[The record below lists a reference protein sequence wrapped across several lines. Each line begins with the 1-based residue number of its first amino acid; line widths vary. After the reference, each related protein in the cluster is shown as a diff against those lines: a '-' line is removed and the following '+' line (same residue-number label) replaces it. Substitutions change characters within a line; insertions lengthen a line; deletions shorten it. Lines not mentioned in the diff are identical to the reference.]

1 MITNAIKFFA
11 SYVSPNPMEID
22 YWIDLSSDLYGR
34 KIKIFDGDNWVDWNV
49 TKEELEDVYK
59 ELNSKFVEDA
69 PKDGNIYGRCNG
81 EWYIVSSQEEGIK
94 VDDTLSIDSINP
106 VQNKIITSEINSLK
120 ENKANV
126 SDIPSIDNL
135 VTTEQLQQSLDLK
148 QPIGNYI
155 TEESDPTV
163 PEWAK
168 QETKPSY
175 TSEEIGAIPVGGLK
189 TINGESIEGAGNI
202 QINIPSIDNLATK
215 QEVTEQL
222 SAKVDNNTYTTDKET
237 FALKEELPNL
247 EGYATESWVE
257 QKGYLTEHQSLE
269 DYLTKESAQSI
280 YQPIGE
286 YLTEIPSEYVT
297 DTELNSK
304 QYATTTQLSEKADL
318 VALDNYVTVDTAN
331 NTYAKKTEIP
341 QTYELPIATNNRLG
355 GIKVGAGLEVNPETG
370 VLNATGGG
378 TADSVDWQNI
388 TSKPETFTPSA
399 HQHVASD
406 ITDLS
411 SKLDLKA
418 DKTEIPSLDNYVTT
432 SVLSQHTSNTNNPHS
447 VTKDQIGLNNVTNDQ
462 QVKRSEMGVADGVAT
477 LDSTGKI
484 PTSQLPSYVD
494 DVIESE
500 TYDSLPE
507 EGESGKIYVAKD
519 TNLVYRW
526 SGSAYIEISAS
537 LALGETSSTAY
548 AGDKGKATTDKI
560 NTHVSN
566 TSNPHSVTKAQVGL
580 SNVDNTSDLNKPIS
594 TATQEA
600 LDLKADKTQLSDM
613 ETKTNAAATYQVKG
627 NYLTSIP
634 AEYIT
639 ETELSQKS
647 YATQSW
653 VSSQGFITEH
663 QDISQLATKVE
674 VQEGLNTKLTTTAY
688 NQDKATFALKTE
700 IPQNVSDLT
709 NDAGYLTSVPSQ
721 YVTTDQLN
729 LKADKTAISDML
741 TKTEASS
748 KYQPK
753 GTYLTTES
761 DPTVPS
767 WAKQSSKPTYTA
779 SEVGAIAKGGLKTIN
794 NNSLEGSGDIKTSVN
809 VYSLLDGIINEGK
822 CSVET
827 FNQLKQYVLNG
838 YWLYAS
844 ENSNFLNVDI
854 SALGDKSGENTVLT
868 IETGQFYLGD
878 KAYMT
883 FVLTLNN
890 DSVEVVS
897 YQDFQVTK
905 KIVSSCLLYDYQPQ
919 ETYSSITQADSISK
933 AIGKLEAAIDS
944 EIYYIPTDVLN
955 LSRTSTKDGFINAFG
970 GDIKNIKA
978 MLDAASSGKMIA
990 SRYVNDSL
998 AGNASVIP
1006 ITLNQFK
1013 FAGSFVSMGF
1023 YVREDSTSGDL
1034 IFKQIEFVINSN
1046 NDILSYSIKILY
1058 PNGYYIPIDII
1069 TLSEDSTSE
1078 QISSAFGGKSG
1089 LKNLIY
1095 AIQDGNTIITKGFP
1109 EDEQYA
1115 TLKEIIGTYNIQ
1127 LHIQSYDIKSDDSLL
1142 INFDMRIFLGVG
1154 VAWNLYVITYD
1165 ANTDTFSMTYSQLR

>member
-1 MITNAIKFFA
+1 MVTNAIKFFA

-94 VDDTLSIDSINP
+94 IDDALSIDSINP

-215 QEVTEQL
+215 QEVTQQL
-222 SAKVDNNTYTTDKET
+222 SAKVDNNTYTKDKQT
-237 FALKEELPNL
+237 FVLKEELPNL

-257 QKGYLTEHQSLE
+257 QKGYLTEHQSLK
-269 DYLTKESAQSI
+269 DYLTKQSAQST

-304 QYATTTQLSEKADL
+304 QYATTTQLSKKADL
-318 VALDNYVTVDTAN
+318 VALDSYVTVNAAN

-388 TSKPETFTPSA
+388 TSKPKTFTPSA
-399 HQHVASD
+399 HQHVVSD

-418 DKTEIPSLDNYVTT
+418 DKTEIPSLDNYATT

-507 EGESGKIYVAKD
+507 KGESGKIYVAKD

-548 AGDKGKATTDKI
+548 AGNKGKATTDKI

-580 SNVDNTSDLNKPIS
+580 SNVNNTSDLNKPIS

-639 ETELSQKS
+639 ETKLSQKS

-688 NQDKATFALKTE
+688 NQDKATFALKAE

-741 TKTEASS
+741 TKTEANS
-748 KYQPK
+748 KYQHK
-753 GTYLTTES
+753 VNIIDLFNKIVQQEQ
-761 DPTVPS
+761 V
-767 WAKQSSKPTYTA
+767 
-779 SEVGAIAKGGLKTIN
+779 
-794 NNSLEGSGDIKTSVN
+794 SV
-809 VYSLLDGIINEGK
+809 DE
-822 CSVET
+822 
-827 FNQLKQYVLNG
+827 FNQLKNYAINA
-838 YWLYAS
+838 YYTYAS
-844 ENSNFLNVDI
+844 DGQAFLPIHLELFSDDSNAVINLKMEMNYPSRNVYNSYTLI
-854 SALGDKSGENTVLT
+854 
-868 IETGQFYLGD
+868 
-878 KAYMT
+878 
-883 FVLTLNN
+883 LNN
-890 DSVEVVS
+890 DN
-897 YQDFQVTK
+897 VT
-905 KIVSSCLLYDYQPQ
+905 ISNENDLYITSSAVSSCSLTGYQPQ
-919 ETYSSITQADSISK
+919 EVYSKITSSDSINK

-955 LSRTSTKDGFINAFG
+955 LSRTSTKDEFINVFG

-990 SRYVNDSL
+990 ARHINTGA
-998 AGNASVIP
+998 AGDASVIP
-1006 ITLNQFK
+1006 ITLSQFK
-1013 FAGSFVSMGF
+1013 FVNTFVSMGF
-1023 YVREDSTSGDL
+1023 YVKKNNSNADL
-1034 IFKQIEFVINSN
+1034 IFKQISFTISST
-1046 NDILSYSIKILY
+1046 DIILYSIKILY

-1069 TLSEDSTSE
+1069 TLEENATSE

-1095 AIQDGNTIITKGFP
+1095 AVQDGNTIITKGFP
-1109 EDEQYA
+1109 EGEQY
-1115 TLKEIIGTYNIQ
+1115 TGLKEIIGTYNIQ

-1142 INFDMRIFLGVG
+1142 INFDMCVYLGIG
-1154 VAWNLYVITYD
+1154 VLWNLYAISYN
-1165 ANTDTFSMTYSQLR
+1165 ASTDTFSMTLSSLQG

>member
-1 MITNAIKFFA
+1 MVTNAIKFFA

-81 EWYIVSSQEEGIK
+81 EWYIVSSQGEGIK
-94 VDDTLSIDSINP
+94 IDDALSIDSINP

-126 SDIPSIDNL
+126 SDIPSIGNL
-135 VTTEQLQQSLDLK
+135 VTTEQLQQ
-148 QPIGNYI
+148 
-155 TEESDPTV
+155 
-163 PEWAK
+163 
-168 QETKPSY
+168 
-175 TSEEIGAIPVGGLK
+175 
-189 TINGESIEGAGNI
+189 
-202 QINIPSIDNLATK
+202 SIDNLATK
-215 QEVTEQL
+215 QEVTQQL
-222 SAKVDNNTYTTDKET
+222 SAKVDNNTYTKDKQT

-257 QKGYLTEHQSLE
+257 QKGYLTEHQSLK
-269 DYLTKESAQSI
+269 DYLTKESAQST

-304 QYATTTQLSEKADL
+304 QYATTTQLSKKADL

-388 TSKPETFTPSA
+388 TSKPKTFTPSA

-418 DKTEIPSLDNYVTT
+418 DKTEIPSLDNYATT

-507 EGESGKIYVAKD
+507 KGESGKIYVAKD

-548 AGDKGKATTDKI
+548 AGNKGKATTDKI

-580 SNVDNTSDLNKPIS
+580 SNVNNTSDLNKPIS

-613 ETKTNAAATYQVKG
+613 ETKTNAAATYQIKG

-639 ETELSQKS
+639 ETKLSQKS

-688 NQDKATFALKTE
+688 NQDKATFALKAE

-741 TKTEASS
+741 TKTEANS
-748 KYQPK
+748 KYQHK
-753 GTYLTTES
+753 VNIIDLFNKIIQQE
-761 DPTVPS
+761 
-767 WAKQSSKPTYTA
+767 Q
-779 SEVGAIAKGGLKTIN
+779 L
-794 NNSLEGSGDIKTSVN
+794 SV
-809 VYSLLDGIINEGK
+809 DE
-822 CSVET
+822 
-827 FNQLKQYVLNG
+827 FNQLKNYAINA
-838 YWLYAS
+838 YYTYAS
-844 ENSNFLNVDI
+844 DGQAFLPIHLELFSDDSNAVINLKMEMNYPSRNVYNSYTLI
-854 SALGDKSGENTVLT
+854 
-868 IETGQFYLGD
+868 
-878 KAYMT
+878 
-883 FVLTLNN
+883 LNN
-890 DSVEVVS
+890 DNVTISNENDS
-897 YQDFQVTK
+897 YITSSA
-905 KIVSSCLLYDYQPQ
+905 VSSCSLTGYQPQ
-919 ETYSSITQADSISK
+919 EVYSKITSSDSINK

-955 LSRTSTKDGFINAFG
+955 LSRTSTKDEFINVFG

-990 SRYVNDSL
+990 ARHINTGA
-998 AGNASVIP
+998 AGDASVIP

-1013 FAGSFVSMGF
+1013 FVNTFVSMGF
-1023 YVREDSTSGDL
+1023 YVKKNNSNDGL
-1034 IFKQIEFVINSN
+1034 IFKQISFTISST
-1046 NDILSYSIKILY
+1046 DIILYSIKILY

-1069 TLSEDSTSE
+1069 TLEENATSE

-1095 AIQDGNTIITKGFP
+1095 AVQDGNTIITKGFP
-1109 EDEQYA
+1109 EGEQY
-1115 TLKEIIGTYNIQ
+1115 TGLKEIIGTYNIQ

-1142 INFDMRIFLGVG
+1142 INFDMCVYLGIG
-1154 VAWNLYVITYD
+1154 VLWNLYAISYN
-1165 ANTDTFSMTYSQLR
+1165 ASTDTFSMTLSSLQG

>member
-1 MITNAIKFFA
+1 MVTNAIKFFA
-11 SYVSPNPMEID
+11 SYIQPNPMEID
-22 YWIDLSSDLYGR
+22 YWIDLSSDQYGQ
-34 KIKIFDGDNWVDWNV
+34 KIKIFNGDDWVDWNI
-49 TKEELEDVYK
+49 TKEELENIYK
-59 ELNSKFVEDA
+59 ELNSKFIEEA

-94 VDDTLSIDSINP
+94 VDDTLSINSINP

-126 SDIPSIDNL
+126 SDIPSIENL
-135 VTTEQLQQSLDLK
+135 VTIEQLQQSLDSK

-168 QETKPSY
+168 QEAKPSY

-215 QEVTEQL
+215 QEVIEQL
-222 SAKVDNNTYTTDKET
+222 STKVDNSIYTADKET

-269 DYLTKESAQSI
+269 DYLTKESAQST

-286 YLTEIPSEYVT
+286 YLTEVPSEYIT

-318 VALDNYVTVDTAN
+318 IALDNYVTIDTAN

-388 TSKPETFTPSA
+388 TSKPETFTPST
-399 HQHVASD
+399 HQHVVSD

-418 DKTEIPSLDNYVTT
+418 DKTEIPSLDDYVTT
-432 SVLSQHTSNTNNPHS
+432 SILSQHTLNTNNPHS

-500 TYDSLPE
+500 TYEDLPE
-507 EGESGKIYVAKD
+507 EGESGKIYMTKD

-548 AGDKGKATTDKI
+548 AGDKGKAATDKI
-560 NTHVSN
+560 NTHISN
-566 TSNPHSVTKAQVGL
+566 TSNPHSVTKAQIGL

-663 QDISQLATKVE
+663 QDISQLATKAE
-674 VQEGLNTKLTTTAY
+674 VQEGLNTKLTTTVY
-688 NQDKATFALKTE
+688 NQDKSTFALKTE
-700 IPQNVSDLT
+700 IPQNISDLT

-729 LKADKTAISDML
+729 SKADKTAISDML
-741 TKTEASS
+741 TKTEANS
-748 KYQPK
+748 KYQHK
-753 GTYLTTES
+753 
-761 DPTVPS
+761 VNI
-767 WAKQSSKPTYTA
+767 
-779 SEVGAIAKGGLKTIN
+779 IALFNKVVQQEQI
-794 NNSLEGSGDIKTSVN
+794 SV
-809 VYSLLDGIINEGK
+809 DE
-822 CSVET
+822 
-827 FNQLKQYVLNG
+827 FNQLKDYAINT
-838 YWLYAS
+838 YYTYAS
-844 ENSNFLNVDI
+844 DGQAFLPIRLELFSDNSTAIINLKMEMNYPNRNI
-854 SALGDKSGENTVLT
+854 YNCYTL
-868 IETGQFYLGD
+868 I
-878 KAYMT
+878 
-883 FVLTLNN
+883 LNN
-890 DSVEVVS
+890 NNVTISNENDSYITS
-897 YQDFQVTK
+897 ST
-905 KIVSSCLLYDYQPQ
+905 VSSCSLTDYQPQ
-919 ETYSSITQADSISK
+919 EVYSKITSSDSINK

-944 EIYYIPTDVLN
+944 EIYYIPINVLE
-955 LSRTSTKDGFINAFG
+955 LGRTSTKDDFINAFG

-990 SRYVNDSL
+990 ARYINTSA
-998 AGNASVIP
+998 AGEASVIP
-1006 ITLNQFK
+1006 ITLDQYK
-1013 FAGSFVSMGF
+1013 FGGLFVSMGF
-1023 YVREDSTSGDL
+1023 YIRNSNTGGDL
-1034 IFKQIEFVINSN
+1034 IFKQIEFTIGVN
-1046 NDILSYSIKILY
+1046 NIVTKYSIKILY
-1058 PNGYYIPIDII
+1058 PNGYYIPIDVI

-1078 QISSAFGGKSG
+1078 QISSVFGGKNK

-1095 AIQDGNTIITKGFP
+1095 AIQDGNTIIMKGFP

-1115 TLKEIIGTYNIQ
+1115 QLKEIIGTYNIQ
-1127 LHIQSYDIKSDDSLL
+1127 LHAQSYNIASDESLL
-1142 INFDMRIFLGVG
+1142 INFDMRIYLGLG
-1154 VAWNLYVITYD
+1154 IAWNLYTITYD
-1165 ANTDTFSMTYSQLR
+1165 ANANTFAIKISQINI

>member
-1 MITNAIKFFA
+1 M
-11 SYVSPNPMEID
+11 
-22 YWIDLSSDLYGR
+22 L
-34 KIKIFDGDNWVDWNV
+34 
-49 TKEELEDVYK
+49 
-59 ELNSKFVEDA
+59 
-69 PKDGNIYGRCNG
+69 
-81 EWYIVSSQEEGIK
+81 
-94 VDDTLSIDSINP
+94 
-106 VQNKIITSEINSLK
+106 
-120 ENKANV
+120 
-126 SDIPSIDNL
+126 
-135 VTTEQLQQSLDLK
+135 
-148 QPIGNYI
+148 
-155 TEESDPTV
+155 
-163 PEWAK
+163 
-168 QETKPSY
+168 
-175 TSEEIGAIPVGGLK
+175 
-189 TINGESIEGAGNI
+189 
-202 QINIPSIDNLATK
+202 
-215 QEVTEQL
+215 
-222 SAKVDNNTYTTDKET
+222 
-237 FALKEELPNL
+237 
-247 EGYATESWVE
+247 
-257 QKGYLTEHQSLE
+257 
-269 DYLTKESAQSI
+269 
-280 YQPIGE
+280 
-286 YLTEIPSEYVT
+286 
-297 DTELNSK
+297 
-304 QYATTTQLSEKADL
+304 
-318 VALDNYVTVDTAN
+318 
-331 NTYAKKTEIP
+331 KKTEIP

-355 GIKVGAGLEVNPETG
+355 GIKVGAGLEINPETG

-388 TSKPETFTPSA
+388 TSKPETFTPST
-399 HQHVASD
+399 HQHVVSD

-432 SVLSQHTSNTNNPHS
+432 SVLSQHTSNTNNPHI

-462 QVKRSEMGVADGVAT
+462 QVKRSEMGVANGVAT

-507 EGESGKIYVAKD
+507 KGESGKIYVAKD

-560 NTHVSN
+560 NTHISN
-566 TSNPHSVTKAQVGL
+566 TSNPHSVTKSQVGL

-653 VSSQGFITEH
+653 VSSQGFITKH
-663 QDISQLATKVE
+663 QDISQLATKAE
-674 VQEGLNTKLTTTAY
+674 VQEGLNSKLTTTAY

-729 LKADKTAISDML
+729 SKADKTAISDML

-809 VYSLLDGIINEGK
+809 VYPLLTDIIDNGK

-827 FNQLKQYVLNG
+827 FNQLQQYVLKG
-838 YWLYAS
+838 YLLYAN
-844 ENSNFLNVDI
+844 ENSNFINININSSDNQLIVEM
-854 SALGDKSGENTVLT
+854 SQFTSENKMCITL
-868 IETGQFYLGD
+868 Y
-878 KAYMT
+878 
-883 FVLTLNN
+883 LTLNN
-890 DSVEVVS
+890 DSVKVTRHYGS
-897 YQDFQVTK
+897 QVTQET
-905 KIVSSCLLYDYQPQ
+905 VSSCLLYNYQPQ
-919 ETYSSITQADSISK
+919 ETYSSITQEDTINK

-944 EIYYIPTDVLN
+944 EIYYIPSEVLE
-955 LSRTSTKDGFINAFG
+955 LSRTSTKDDFLNAFNG
-970 GDIKNIKA
+970 NAENIKA

-990 SRYVNDSL
+990 ARNINTGLS
-998 AGNASVIP
+998 GEASVIP
-1006 ITLNQFK
+1006 ITLDQFK

-1023 YVREDSTSGDL
+1023 YVRKSNASGDL
-1034 IFKQIEFVINSN
+1034 IFKQIEFAFNLSN
-1046 NDILSYSIKILY
+1046 GITAYSIKILY

-1069 TLSEDSTSE
+1069 SLSNDSTSE

-1095 AIQDGNTIITKGFP
+1095 SIQDGNTIITKGFP
-1109 EDEQYA
+1109 EDAEYEQ
-1115 TLKEIIGTYNIQ
+1115 LKDLIGTFNIQ
-1127 LHIQSYDIKSDDSLL
+1127 LHIQSYDIKSNGSLL
-1142 INFDMRIFLGVG
+1142 INFDMCVYLVLGI
-1154 VAWNLYVITYD
+1154 AWNMYNISYD
-1165 ANTDTFSMTYSQLR
+1165 ADTDTFGITLTALIS